1 MILALGFIPKPN
13 SAKLPTIAAFDGLR
27 PERISSICFH
37 IASAFSSPL
46 TSVMIPSSTKIEIG
60 FSNFSPSQEP
70 SITILPFALP
80 SFGRTNTFPAG
91 KFVIAPGRLQ
101 IPLSSK
107 IHRPPVVNFRSVPAS
122 LVTWTCLLLRSIEFR
137 PEISFCKAL

>member
-13 SAKLPTIAAFDGLR
+13 SATLPTIAAFDGLSPKR
-27 PERISSICFH
+27 VSSNCCQ

-46 TSVMIPSSTKIEIG
+46 TSVMIPSSINIEIG
-60 FSNFSPSQEP
+60 VSNFSPSQEP
-70 SITILPFALP
+70 SMTILPVAVP

-107 IHRPPVVNFRSVPAS
+107 IHRPPVVNFRLVPAS
-122 LVTWTCLLLRSIEFR
+122 LVT
-137 PEISFCKAL
+137 